1 LTRSAS
7 LASVPASAVCRDV
20 TLSMASRQ
28 VPSFSASSAC
38 RVSSCASQVA
48 SIAVRIAWLRSF
60 VYGTSRS
67 LFVVSSAQLAT
78 YNLLGTNTA
87 TTLPLH

>member
-7 LASVPASAVCRDV
+7 LASVPASAVCSDV

-67 LFVVSSAQLAT
+67 LCVVSTQLAT